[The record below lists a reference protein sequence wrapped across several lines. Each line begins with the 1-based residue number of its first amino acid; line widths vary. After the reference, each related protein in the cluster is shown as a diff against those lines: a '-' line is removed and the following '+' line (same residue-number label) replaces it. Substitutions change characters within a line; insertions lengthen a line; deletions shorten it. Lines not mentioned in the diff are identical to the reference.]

1 MKRTSN
7 SPNPVEIFVMAGLI
21 SALAAVLLM
30 PTTVKVAGDELAP
43 PLAHISPMLKRAS
56 WDSLPLSP
64 IPHLATMPWLERE
77 LSAKRMKIDT
87 LLAPKFELLGP
98 AVAKDTVDDS
108 PSSIMRRPAP
118 TSALEASRH
127 G

>member
-7 SPNPVEIFVMAGLI
+7 SPNHVEFFVKAGLI
-21 SALAAVLLM
+21 AALAAVLLM
-30 PTTVKVAGDELAP
+30 PTTVKVTGDELTPRLEHIP
-43 PLAHISPMLKRAS
+43 PMPKQAS
-56 WDSLPLSP
+56 WNSLQLPP

-98 AVAKDTVDDS
+98 AVANETVDDS
-108 PSSIMRRPAP
+108 RPSIVRRPAP
-118 TSALEASRH
+118 ISELEASRH